1 MNENDKKVEKLNEHI
16 SSGNTKKED
25 VVIHKIDEGSKTF
38 KENDKK
44 VERKKNVKSKKV
56 SKNSNSKLCFLI
68 IFSFV
73 MGGIIMIALLKWT
86 PILGYVNGT
95 SSIVDNS
102 TKKTKVYEKSSLA
115 TSISKVYDSVVM
127 VESYKG
133 EEEYS
138 TGTGFVYK
146 TDDKYGYVMTNQH
159 VVSGCDKVVLVL
171 SNDEEVEAKI
181 VGGDEYLDIA
191 IMTIDKS
198 KVLQVATVGNSDDMN
213 IGDTVFTVGSPMGYE
228 YRGTVTSGILSGKD
242 RMVSVNVSNSSSND
256 WVMKVLQIDAAI
268 NPGNSGGPLVN
279 VNGEVI
285 GVNSMKLV
293 EDEIEGMGFAIPI
306 EIAMAHV
313 DELEKGKSIEWP
325 MLGISMANVTDE
337 SLLYRNRIQV
347 DSNIKSGVVVVEISN
362 GSGASKS
369 DLKSGDVITKLNGE
383 KVENTAYLRY
393 ELYKNKPGDTIEVT
407 YIRNGKEHT
416 TKITLTKK

>member
-1 MNENDKKVEKLNEHI
+1 MNEKDKNEEKLN
-16 SSGNTKKED
+16 SD
-25 VVIHKIDEGSKTF
+25 VS
-38 KENDKK
+38 
-44 VERKKNVKSKKV
+44 SKKV
-56 SKNSNSKLCFLI
+56 KEDDTIVHNVNDNKGTIKMKNDIEMTSKKKKNSNSKLCFLI
-68 IFSFV
+68 IFSFI
-73 MGGIIMIALLKWT
+73 MGGIVMIALLKWT
-86 PILGYVNGT
+86 PILNYASGT
-95 SSIVDNS
+95 SNIIDN
-102 TKKTKVYEKSSLA
+102 TKKTKVYEKSSLG

-198 KVLQVATVGNSDDMN
+198 KVLQVATIGNSDDMS

-279 VNGEVI
+279 INGEVI

-347 DSNIKSGVVVVEISN
+347 DSSIKSGVVVVEISN

-393 ELYKNKPGDTIEVT
+393 ELYKNKPGDTIDIT
-407 YIRNGKEHT
+407 YIRDGKEHS
-416 TKITLTKK
+416 TKVTLTKK

>member
-1 MNENDKKVEKLNEHI
+1 MNDKDKKIENLGEGV
-16 SSGNTKKED
+16 SSNNTKEGNVINDNVLLKEKNS
-25 VVIHKIDEGSKTF
+25 H
-38 KENDKK
+38 DKS
-44 VERKKNVKSKKV
+44 KKNVNSHRKNKKS
-56 SKNSNSKLCFLI
+56 SNNGNSKLCFLI

-73 MGGIIMIALLKWT
+73 MGSIVMIALLKWT
-86 PILGYVNGT
+86 PILSYING
-95 SSIVDNS
+95 SSSSVVDNS
-102 TKKTKVYEKSSLA
+102 TKKTKVYEKSSLS

-159 VVSGCDKVVLVL
+159 VVSGCDKVILVL

-198 KVLQVATVGNSDDMN
+198 KVLQVATIGNSDDMS

-242 RMVSVNVSNSSSND
+242 RMVSVNVSNSSSSD

-279 VNGEVI
+279 INGEVI

-347 DSNIKSGVVVVEISN
+347 DSSIKSGVVVVEISN

-383 KVENTAYLRY
+383 KVQDTAYLRY
-393 ELYKNKPGDTIEVT
+393 ELYKNKPGDTIEIT
-407 YIRNGKEHT
+407 YIRDGKEHT
-416 TKITLTKK
+416 TKVVLTKK

>member
-86 PILGYVNGT
+86 PILSYVNGT